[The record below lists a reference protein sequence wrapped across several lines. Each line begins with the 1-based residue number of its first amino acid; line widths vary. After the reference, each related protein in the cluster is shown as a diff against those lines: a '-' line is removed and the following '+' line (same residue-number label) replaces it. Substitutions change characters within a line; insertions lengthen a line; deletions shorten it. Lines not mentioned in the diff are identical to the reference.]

1 MNANISGGKKT
12 SPEETPAFPLK
23 TSDKAT
29 EQWGGPLIFEQGVAD
44 MQESVLWE
52 RLLDQPRQG
61 SVSLHWDQNS
71 LSSGRWNY
79 SLQLFKGKYKN
90 REKNQK

>member
-12 SPEETPAFPLK
+12 SPAEAPAFPLK

-52 RLLDQPRQG
+52 KAPGPAQAGLSFPPLGPEQP
-61 SVSLHWDQNS
+61 
-71 LSSGRWNY
+71 
-79 SLQLFKGKYKN
+79 QLRALELFSTAF
-90 REKNQK
+90 